1 MPQLTPEMIKQITDW
16 INNPTDPQPTPNK
29 TITATVMRRL

>member
-1 MPQLTPEMIKQITDW
+1 MIKQIEDW
-16 INNPTDPQPTPNK
+16 INNPTEAKPTPNK